1 MIGIAL
7 ILTLSQAFLFG
18 IMVTLIKTSDFL
30 TPGEER
36 IDTSIFAAQLGFF
49 CLCVDFVLTQTLAMK
64 WLFWIILTLESIGF
78 VVAFGGMIKYG
89 PTSVRKGD
97 LFRVVMASL

>member
-36 IDTSIFAAQLGFF
+36 IDTSIFAA
-49 CLCVDFVLTQTLAMK
+49 
-64 WLFWIILTLESIGF
+64 
-78 VVAFGGMIKYG
+78 
-89 PTSVRKGD
+89 
-97 LFRVVMASL
+97 